1 MEINGKL
8 IEDLGYK
15 TSEMGV
21 FKEGQKL
28 TNLLRKTKEI
38 SFNEAAEIA
47 CRELL

>member
-8 IEDLGYK
+8 IEELGYK
-15 TSEMGV
+15 TSEMGG
-21 FKEGQKL
+21 KEWQKL

-47 CRELL
+47 FRELL